1 MAEVITQF
9 KLETT
14 QFDSKLRDAAQGLKN
29 VVNVASNAGKSFTGF
44 SQEAIKA
51 AQSLGQIESGA
62 NNVKDRVK
70 DLVGSFNDAA
80 KAYNK
85 LSEEQRNSDFGK
97 ALAGSL
103 QQLQGRIQDAKQEL
117 YGLGDAIN
125 DVKSKSSGLF
135 GEGGFAGMLQVAG
148 GNLLAQGITKIGAEI
163 ADTLNESVKLAREAE
178 GVRIA
183 FDRLDDPT
191 LLDALKEATHGTV
204 SELEL
209 MKQAIK
215 FENFKL
221 PLEDLATYLAFAQQ
235 KAKDTGESID
245 YLVNSI
251 VNGLG
256 RQSKQIL
263 DNLGISAAELT
274 KRMNEGKTMT
284 QAVAEIIREEM
295 SKAGD
300 YVETAADRAARAA
313 ADAKNKMVD
322 FGNEAMPVAE
332 QWEQGFN
339 AIKLAGM
346 DLLTTVLGPLM
357 RSAASIQQILNGGGF
372 KFKPGIP
379 NLADGPIP
387 SPTRQPG
394 KDHVVQAPGGYVEIT
409 DRNTGA
415 VIGGKHFDD
424 LKDTNT
430 INAWRKT
437 LAKAFNT
444 SNKSHT
450 DTPQEKAAKR
460 MADAQHKYELS
471 LEKAKAELDSGT
483 ITEAEFKKVQKRAAE
498 SLFEAADDAYQTFAD
513 PQYKAVKDD
522 AKQKFVALG
531 GEIKTLTE
539 TEKAN
544 QKAAREQEQAQKKL
558 AEAQRKQADA
568 MERGNMKD
576 YTAAS
581 KQVREAEKEVAR
593 LGGTNTFENTEQG
606 DINIPVGL
614 KVDDSALKSF
624 TEQVDQ
630 KLGTSPIPFQ
640 FALNQENVTALIEN
654 LKTQLG
660 QADVG
665 SELFNSLLEKLGNAQ
680 LLSDSIN
687 KGISD
692 SVDSKTGKRKK
703 REGDTTMDKASKALG
718 GLNSIAGGLEK
729 MGVELPSEI
738 KDLVGVIEGVMAVIQ
753 GVQTVISVFQTSAL
767 TANTIAIG
775 ALTTAMWANVTTGFI
790 PFFKTG
796 GIVPHAANGM
806 VIPGNNYSDNV
817 PILAS
822 SGELILNK
830 AAQGN
835 LASQLAGNNEG
846 VAYSSPT
853 YTNGETIVLGV
864 NNHFRR
870 TGQGEIVT
878 TSMLRRM
885 GLMK

>member
-1 MAEVITQF
+1 MAQVITQF

-29 VVNVASNAGKSFTGF
+29 VVNVANNAGKSFTGF

-135 GEGGFAGMLQVAG
+135 GDGGFAGMLQVAG

-357 RSAASIQQILNGGGF
+357 QSAASIQQILNGGGF

-379 NLADGPIP
+379 NLADGPAP

-394 KDHVVQAPGGYVEIT
+394 KDHTVQAPGGYVEIT

-450 DTPQEKAAKR
+450 ETPQEKAAKR
-460 MADAQHKYELS
+460 MKAAQDKYALA
-471 LEKAKAELDSGT
+471 LEKAKADFEGGY
-483 ITEAEFKKVQKRAAE
+483 ITEKDFKNAQKRAAE

-558 AEAQRKQADA
+558 TEAQDRRAEALKN
-568 MERGNMKD
+568 GNLKE
-576 YTAAS
+576 YNAAQ
-581 KQVREAEKEVAR
+581 KQVVAAQKEVAK

-606 DINIPVGL
+606 ELNIPVN
-614 KVDDSALKSF
+614 
-624 TEQVDQ
+624 
-630 KLGTSPIPFQ
+630 
-640 FALNQENVTALIEN
+640 FAMTQENVNALIEN

-660 QADVG
+660 QAEVG
-665 SELFNSLLEKLGNAQ
+665 GEMWKGLVEKLGDAT
-680 LLSDSIN
+680 LLQQVIQN
-687 KGISD
+687 NVQQG
-692 SVDSKTGKRKK
+692 VDSKTGKKSK
-703 REGDTTMDKASKALG
+703 REGDSTMDKATKALG

-729 MGVELPSEI
+729 MGIEVPAEI
-738 KDLVGVIEGVMAVIQ
+738 KDLIGVIEGAMAVIQ
-753 GVQTVISVFQTSAL
+753 GVNTVISVFQTSAI

-775 ALTTAMWANVTTGFI
+775 ALTAAMWANVATGFL

-806 VIPGNNYSDNV
+806 VIPGNNFSDNTL
-817 PILAS
+817 IAAS

-835 LASQLAGNNEG
+835 LASQLTGGTLGELNLSAVIRGEQIRLVLNN
-846 VAYSSPT
+846 
-853 YTNGETIVLGV
+853 NG
-864 NNHFRR
+864 RR
-870 TGQGEIVT
+870 TGRGEYVQ
-878 TSMLRRM
+878 S
-885 GLMK
+885 KSVK

>member
-1 MAEVITQF
+1 MAKDVITRF

-14 QFDSKLRDAAQGLKN
+14 QYDSKLRDAAKGL
-29 VVNVASNAGKSFTGF
+29 AEYSRTATNAGKEFDKFTK
-44 SQEAIKA
+44 SNVDA
-51 AQSLGQIESGA
+51 ARALGATATSTQNA
-62 NNVKDRVK
+62 KDQVKE
-70 DLVGSFNDAA
+70 LVGAFNDAA
-80 KAYNK
+80 KAYNN
-85 LSEEQRNSDFGK
+85 LTREQQQSDFGK

-204 SELEL
+204 SELGL

-346 DLLTTVLGPLM
+346 DILTTVLGPLM
-357 RSAASIQQILNGGGF
+357 QSAASIQQILNGGGF

-379 NLADGPIP
+379 NLADGPAP

-394 KDHVVQAPGGYVEIT
+394 KDHTVQAPGGYVEIT

-471 LEKAKAELDSGT
+471 LEKAKAELDAGT
-483 ITEAEFKKVQKRAAE
+483 ITEADFKKVQKRAAE

-558 AEAQRKQADA
+558 SDAQKKRADA
-568 MERGNMKD
+568 LERGNLKD
-576 YTAAS
+576 YNAAT

-593 LGGTNTFENTEQG
+593 LGGSAAFENVEHG

-614 KVDDSALKSF
+614 KFDDSALKSF

-640 FALNQENVTALIEN
+640 FALNQENVAAVIEN
-654 LKTQLG
+654 LKEQLSR
-660 QADVG
+660 ADVG

-680 LLSDSIN
+680 LISDSIN

-692 SVDSKTGKRKK
+692 NIDGKTGKKRKK
-703 REGDTTMDKASKALG
+703 DGDSPMDKASKALG

-729 MGVELPSEI
+729 MGVELPSEVQNLI
-738 KDLVGVIEGVMAVIQ
+738 GVIEGAMAIIQ
-753 GVQTVISVFQTSAL
+753 GVQAIIAITQTTAL
-767 TANTIAIG
+767 TANTVALG
-775 ALTTAMWANVTTGFI
+775 ALTAAMWANVTTNWI
-790 PFFKTG
+790 PFMKTG
-796 GIVPHAANGM
+796 GIAHAAQGF
-806 VIPGNNYSDNV
+806 VPGNNYSDNV
-817 PILAS
+817 PLMVS
-822 SGELILNK
+822 SGELILNR
-830 AAQGN
+830 AQQGN
-835 LASQLAGNNEG
+835 LASQLEGGAGLGELNLSAVIRGEQIRLVLNN
-846 VAYSSPT
+846 
-853 YTNGETIVLGV
+853 NG
-864 NNHFRR
+864 RR
-870 TGQGEIVT
+870 TGRGEYVQ
-878 TSMLRRM
+878 S
-885 GLMK
+885 KSVK